1 MAQGRRDFQGHGK
14 VGACSRALGEAMRK
28 AFSSRGLH
36 SDQSVPFGTNWC
48 NNPLA
53 CSFVARS
60 DGL

>member
-1 MAQGRRDFQGHGK
+1 
-14 VGACSRALGEAMRK
+14 MRK

-36 SDQSVPFGTNWC
+36 SDQSVPFGTNWY